1 MHDVALSIIRNPQS
15 MSYAT
20 LREVGSIPV
29 EVTERLKRSQTKE
42 RKTRRLVA
50 SESSDLSLEP

>member
-20 LREVGSIPV
+20 LREVMSIPV
-29 EVTERLKRSQTKE
+29 EVTEMLKKAQTKE

-50 SESSDLSLEP
+50 SESSNLCLEP